1 MVIDWIAMKNPLM
14 TSFPIIPNSSPR
26 EWIWIFF
33 SPPFSYL
40 YNPAIIFSKV
50 FCVLAAFFAG
60 YGMRWP
66 QSNINFEDFSLFFPP
81 PPLSCGFNGK
91 CLRSMNIFEM
101 VVNINGSSFIH
112 QVTPFFARPP
122 TLSAHP
128 HVFTTKRIYRYQSDR
143 GRCKMALARVAI
155 RDVSRFLKPSKW
167 ELKRRESFTFSVRL
181 FFII

>member
-1 MVIDWIAMKNPLM
+1 MNGFEYFFLLLSRI
-14 TSFPIIPNSSPR
+14 FIIPQLYFRRCFVCLPLFLR
-26 EWIWIFF
+26 VMECVGRKATLILRIFR
-33 SPPFSYL
+33 S
-40 YNPAIIFSKV
+40 
-50 FCVLAAFFAG
+50 
-60 YGMRWP
+60 
-66 QSNINFEDFSLFFPP
+66 FFPP

-91 CLRSMNIFEM
+91 CLRSMSIFEM